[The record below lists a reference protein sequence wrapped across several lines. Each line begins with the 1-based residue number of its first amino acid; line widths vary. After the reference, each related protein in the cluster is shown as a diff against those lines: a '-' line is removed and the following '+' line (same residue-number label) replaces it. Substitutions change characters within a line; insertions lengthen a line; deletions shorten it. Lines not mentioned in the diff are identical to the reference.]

1 MSAAGEDPGQWEG
14 AVVTPPSGAQPRSRA
29 AHGRR
34 HVLRWQIGYGSFGV
48 PQAAAPIAFALIA
61 LPLTGSA
68 EAGAGLVFAM
78 TAAQVIGSVPVSR
91 LGSRFNAVHYLRA
104 LIAVRTLALALVTVL
119 AAVAA
124 PFSSLMVA
132 VVAAGLV
139 NGAAYG
145 YQRTLLNHL
154 VEPGRLPRALGVA
167 ATLNEVSFALS
178 PVLASVLGALSPV
191 WAMLAITV
199 LGIGPLVLM
208 PSVPEAHGV
217 RVDKAK
223 RRSSSRPPRG
233 VLLWLT
239 CSLATGA
246 SVAAIE
252 VGAVAFA
259 LSFGLD
265 PGWAFIFALA
275 LCIGSVLGGIWVSVR
290 NRTPSVWRVV
300 GFLAASSAG
309 MGAALFDAHLSV
321 TLAGVFVVG
330 IFLPMLGT
338 FYSLAVDRLA
348 PADRRA
354 ELFAHLR
361 TANAL
366 GVMGVSGLLAMFGLR
381 AALVSGLGILVMA
394 TLLTAVH
401 QVTVGRYYT
410 VQSRR
415 QL

>member
-1 MSAAGEDPGQWEG
+1 MSASGEDPGRRDTARQG
-14 AVVTPPSGAQPRSRA
+14 SGSRVS
-29 AHGRR
+29 RWN
-34 HVLRWQIGYGSFGV
+34 VLRWQIGYGSFGV

-68 EAGAGLVFAM
+68 GAGAGLVFAM

-91 LGSRFNAVHYLRA
+91 LGNRFNAVHYLRA

-124 PFSSLMVA
+124 PFATLMVA

-145 YQRTLLNHL
+145 FQRTLLNHL
-154 VEPGRLPRALGVA
+154 VEPGKLPRALGVA

-178 PVLASVLGALSPV
+178 PVLASVLGAFSPV
-191 WAMLAITV
+191 WAMVAITV
-199 LGIGPLVLM
+199 LGIGPLVLT
-208 PSVPEAHGV
+208 PSIPEARGV
-217 RVDKAK
+217 RESRRQ
-223 RRSSSRPPRG
+223 RRSHTRLPWA
-233 VLLWLT
+233 VFLWLI
-239 CSLATGA
+239 CSIATGA
-246 SVAAIE
+246 SVAAVE

-259 LSFGLD
+259 LSFDLA
-265 PGWAFIFALA
+265 PAWAFVFALA
-275 LCIGSVLGGIWVSVR
+275 LCVGSVLGGVWVSVR
-290 NRTPSVWRVV
+290 NRTPPVWKVV
-300 GFLAASSAG
+300 MFLAASSLG
-309 MGAALFDAHLSV
+309 LGLALLDAHLSV
-321 TLAGVFVVG
+321 TLAGAFVVG

-338 FYSLAVDRLA
+338 FYSLALDGLA

-366 GVMGVSGLLAMFGLR
+366 GVMGVSGLLALFGLH
-381 AALVSGLGILVMA
+381 AALVSGLGLLVLA
-394 TLLTAVH
+394 TALVAVQATAV
-401 QVTVGRYYT
+401 GRDYT

-415 QL
+415 RL